1 MDEEKQQAGPSA
13 TVAAQTGPQPAEPE
27 LVDNQNFEGQF
38 NFGRLV
44 VILSALAFTLF
55 VSFLDQTS
63 VSTALPAI
71 ATDLNAFETIS
82 WIGTSFL
89 IANTSFQLINGR
101 LSDIFGRRTCLLI
114 CMVLLAI
121 GDLLC
126 GFAKSAVALYTFRGI
141 AGIGAGGI
149 NSLVMIIF
157 SDLTTLQ
164 QRGKYQG
171 LMEVNI
177 ALGNGIG
184 PLIGGAFSQSRAGWR
199 WTFWFVVPVT
209 VIAGIAVFLATPQSQ
224 KSQGRMIDK
233 AKMIDYPGMFLS
245 LAGVIFILIPI
256 SGGGTT
262 YEWSS
267 ALVISFLTIGTILIL
282 AFIIVQYRFARHP
295 TMPFRLFE
303 LPSAKILFAH
313 NFISGVVY
321 YTDLYYLPLYYQ
333 VILDKSP
340 LISGVL
346 ILPLILGFSLASA
359 AGGLAIARLGRCNP
373 VIRTGYVLWTA
384 GAGGRI
390 AFGPATGLG
399 TIVGCLV
406 VEGVGLGLSMQ
417 PVMIALL
424 SNTRKED
431 RAVVTG
437 LRNFLRTVGG
447 AVGLGGAAAVINN
460 VLVDHL
466 PAGLP
471 RAAASQL
478 SILLDTLPKEQR
490 AEVVEVYMRGLHI
503 VFYFGAPLIGAC
515 LVSSAFLT
523 DVPLATAHDRYK
535 KEGEGGRGGAAVVER
550 DVGAEKRAQSNGEIE
565 PVAGKEAEASTS
577 SAAGGGAGDTGER
590 GLVRPGREGDTSG

>member
-1 MDEEKQQAGPSA
+1 MDEENQQAGPSA
-13 TVAAQTGPQPAEPE
+13 AAADPAGRLGPAPAKSE

-38 NFGRLV
+38 KFGRLV

-101 LSDIFGRRTCLLI
+101 LSDIFGRRTCLII
-114 CMVLLAI
+114 CMVLLAV
-121 GDLLC
+121 GDLMC

-141 AGIGAGGI
+141 AGVGAGGI

-177 ALGNGIG
+177 ALGNGVG
-184 PLIGGAFSQSRAGWR
+184 PLIG
-199 WTFWFVVPVT
+199 VL
-209 VIAGIAVFLATPQSQ
+209 AGIAVFLVIPQSPT
-224 KSQGRMIDK
+224 SQGRMTDK
-233 AKMIDYPGMFLS
+233 VKMIDYPGMFLS
-245 LAGVIFILIPI
+245 LAGVIFLLIPI

-262 YEWSS
+262 YDWSS
-267 ALVISFLTIGTILIL
+267 PLVISFLVIGAILII
-282 AFIIVQYRFARHP
+282 AFIVVQARFARHP

-303 LPSAKILFAH
+303 RNSAKILFAH

-340 LISGVL
+340 LTSGVL

-359 AGGLAIARLGRCNP
+359 AGGFAISRLGRCLP

-390 AFGPATGLG
+390 AFGPATSIA
-399 TIVGCLV
+399 TIAGCLV

-447 AVGLGGAAAVINN
+447 AVGLGIAAAIINN
-460 VLVDHL
+460 VLLQHL

-478 SILLDTLPKEQR
+478 SVLLDTLPVEQR
-490 AEVVEVYMRGLHI
+490 AEVVAVYMRGLHV
-503 VFYFGAPLIGAC
+503 VFILGAPLMGAC
-515 LVSSAFLT
+515 L
-523 DVPLATAHDRYK
+523 DVP
-535 KEGEGGRGGAAVVER
+535 
-550 DVGAEKRAQSNGEIE
+550 
-565 PVAGKEAEASTS
+565 
-577 SAAGGGAGDTGER
+577 
-590 GLVRPGREGDTSG
+590 

>member
-1 MDEEKQQAGPSA
+1 MDEEKQQAGLSA
-13 TVAAQTGPQPAEPE
+13 AALPPAGDDGSQPNQRE
-27 LVDNQNFEGQF
+27 LVDHQNFEGQYK
-38 NFGRLV
+38 FGRLI

-71 ATDLNAFETIS
+71 AKDLNAFESIS
-82 WIGTSFL
+82 WVGTSFL

-101 LSDIFGRRTCLLI
+101 LSDIFGRRACLII
-114 CMVLLAI
+114 CMVLLAL

-126 GFAKSAVALYTFRGI
+126 GFAKSAIQLYVFRGI

-171 LMEVNI
+171 LMEANI
-177 ALGNGIG
+177 SLGNGVG
-184 PLIGGAFSQSRAGWR
+184 PLIGGAFSQSNAGWR

-209 VIAGIAVFLATPQSQ
+209 CVAGVAVFLATP
-224 KSQGRMIDK
+224 KTPVSQGRIIDK
-233 AKMIDYPGMFLS
+233 AKMIDYPGMLLS
-245 LAGVIFILIPI
+245 LAGVIFLLIPI

-262 YEWSS
+262 YDWDS
-267 ALVISFLTIGTILIL
+267 AFVISFLVIGGLLTI
-282 AFIIVQYRFARHP
+282 AFIVVEWRFARYP

-303 LPSAKILFAH
+303 RTSAKILFTH

-333 VILDKSP
+333 IILDKSP
-340 LISGVL
+340 ILSGVL
-346 ILPLILGFSLASA
+346 ILPLILGFSLASG
-359 AGGLAIARLGRCNP
+359 AGGFMISRLGRCNP
-373 VIRTGYVLWTA
+373 IIRSGYVLWTA

-390 AFGPATGLG
+390 AFGPHTSIGV
-399 TIVGCLV
+399 IVGCLL

-437 LRNFLRTVGG
+437 LRNFLRTIGG
-447 AVGLGGAAAVINN
+447 AIGLAIAAAIINN
-460 VLVDHL
+460 VLLTHL
-466 PAGLP
+466 PPGLP
-471 RAAASQL
+471 RSDASEL
-478 SILLDTLPKEQR
+478 ANLLDTLPVGER
-490 AEVVEVYMRGLHI
+490 AEVVAAYMRGLHI
-503 VFYFGAPLIGAC
+503 VFYLGAPLMGAC

-523 DVPLATAHDRYK
+523 DVNLATAHDRYK
-535 KEGEGGRGGAAVVER
+535 KEEVAGTAL
-550 DVGAEKRAQSNGEIE
+550 AEKGVDGGSGTEDGPAT
-565 PVAGKEAEASTS
+565 VAK
-577 SAAGGGAGDTGER
+577 
-590 GLVRPGREGDTSG
+590 